1 MRECE
6 EQRQYPRSAALAVF
20 HGDLRAAVSALRRA
34 HDVTNR
40 ELQAALDVAALMP
53 PAGPAAAASHT
64 QVADARRSM
73 CVLLDMMSMCIAGFN
88 PPPAR
93 RSKVGGAGQQQQQQ
107 QQQLHGDEAGYG

>member
-40 ELQAALDVAALMP
+40 ELQAASDVAALMP
-53 PAGPAAAASHT
+53 PAGPAAAASHA
-64 QVADARRSM
+64 QVR
-73 CVLLDMMSMCIAGFN
+73 
-88 PPPAR
+88 
-93 RSKVGGAGQQQQQQ
+93 
-107 QQQLHGDEAGYG
+107 